1 MGRSE
6 LRLREKGFKVLGG
19 SGSFDIMEIPT
30 RKEHDTL
37 GERDV
42 PADAYYGIQ
51 TLRAKENFPVSHL
64 TNHPYLI
71 DAYAA
76 IKEAAALSN
85 MEVGWL
91 DPVMGGAIVRAAS
104 EVRAGSFRDQFIVDR
119 FQAGAGTST
128 NMNMNEVLA
137 NRALE
142 LLGHEKGRYDII
154 SPNDHVNMAQS
165 TNDTFPTAMQISVFK
180 MTSQLVTVVKELASA
195 FGSKGEEF
203 MDIIKPGRTHL
214 QDAVPVS
221 LGEELAAYGA
231 ALQRVA
237 IEMERRN
244 QMLLDLPLGGT
255 ATGTGI
261 NTHPE
266 FRDRAVRHL
275 SRLTGLPLRSNP
287 SPFEAMQS
295 TTRTVAVSSAY
306 KELAVELTRIAN
318 DLRLLSSGPTGG
330 LSEITL
336 PIVQPGS
343 SIMPGKVNP
352 VMPECLNQICF
363 VVIGNDVAISLAA
376 GAGQLELNV
385 MMPIMGNLIL
395 RSAEYLVNFLPVLS
409 ERCVKGIEV
418 NEEEL
423 KRRLLAN
430 PALATLLNRRL
441 GYLRASDV
449 ARESALT
456 GRPVRD
462 IVVEKGL
469 LTGAEADLLLDPK
482 GWGSQR
488 RTA

>member
-1 MGRSE
+1 
-6 LRLREKGFKVLGG
+6 
-19 SGSFDIMEIPT
+19 MEGPT
-30 RKEHDTL
+30 RKERDPL

-42 PADAYYGIQ
+42 PAEAYYGIQ

-85 MEVGWL
+85 VEVGWL
-91 DPVMGGAIVRAAS
+91 DPAIGDAIAKAAA
-104 EVRAGSFRDQFIVDR
+104 EVRAGALRDQFIVDR

-128 NMNMNEVLA
+128 NMNVNEVLA

-142 LLGHEKGRYDII
+142 LMGHDKGRYDII

-165 TNDTFPTAMQISVFK
+165 TNDTFPTAMQISVHR
-180 MTSQLVTVVKELASA
+180 MTAQLVEVVGSLALA
-195 FGSKGEEF
+195 FDDKGTEF
-203 MDIIKPGRTHL
+203 MEVMKPGRTHL
-214 QDAVPVS
+214 QDAVPIP
-221 LGEELAAYGA
+221 LGEELSAYGL
-231 ALQRVA
+231 ALRRVA
-237 IEMERRN
+237 LEMERRN

-266 FRDRAVRHL
+266 FRDRAVAHL
-275 SRLTGLPLRSNP
+275 SRLTGLRLRSNP

-306 KELAVELTRIAN
+306 KELAVELTRISN
-318 DLRLLSSGPTGG
+318 DLRLLSSGPTSG

-336 PIVQPGS
+336 PAVQPGS

-352 VMPECLNQICF
+352 VLPECLNQICF
-363 VVIGNDVAISLAA
+363 VVIGNDVAISSAA

-395 RSAEYLVNFLPVLS
+395 RSAEYLVNFLPVFT
-409 ERCVKGIEV
+409 ERCVRGIEV

-423 KRRLLAN
+423 ERRLSVN

-441 GYLRASDV
+441 GYLKAAEV
-449 ARESALT
+449 ARESART

-462 IVVEKGL
+462 IVVDNGL
-469 LTGAEADLLLDPK
+469 LDAAEADSLLDPK
-482 GWGSQR
+482 AWVSQR
-488 RTA
+488 KAR